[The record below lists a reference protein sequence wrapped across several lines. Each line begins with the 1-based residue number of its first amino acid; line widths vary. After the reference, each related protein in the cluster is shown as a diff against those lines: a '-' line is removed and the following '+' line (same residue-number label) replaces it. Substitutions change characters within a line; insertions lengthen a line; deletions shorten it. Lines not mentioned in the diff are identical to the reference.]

1 MTPYGVSSMTPY
13 SLIKN
18 LTIAVT
24 LIALAAP
31 CALSAEVTHII
42 DSHPKDEGDVLDV
55 TVTADWE
62 MKLRSGKI
70 LREFR
75 CLAHD
80 TSTASG
86 QTLCPNGSGILDAR
100 ELVTNRHTQRL
111 NLKAV
116 MGFWRNA
123 QIGVHLPVV
132 LYDQTDLGFDQGV
145 GDTGRDNSTVDPY
158 TQPSLFP
165 VPDEGAAR
173 SGIGDLSFMTRFTPL
188 SFARDATRATW
199 ALDFGLTIPTGTV
212 KEANNK
218 AVGEGL
224 WAIQV
229 ATAVSSRPTRWV
241 EPYFQVGAK
250 LLVPSEDSLFKDYNS
265 STQTLV
271 SPGHIIHASAGLELM
286 PYEDRRLKRGV
297 TIDIGGRLDF
307 HFEGREYTDLFDAL
321 GGSPCDPKDP
331 ITTCEL
337 TTFDRGDIDPATGR
351 RMKTDGITD
360 VEQYA
365 NLSSW
370 IGVRYQPIP
379 EFQLLARFAVENE
392 LPHFLTTA
400 DAGRDLDKAEDNAVE
415 QSNSFGINEF
425 NPVYNEV
432 YDALGSRFRS
442 GGMITYVVSVG
453 LQGRF

>member
-1 MTPYGVSSMTPY
+1 MTPH
-13 SLIKN
+13 SLLKK
-18 LTIAVT
+18 LAPAVT
-24 LIALAAP
+24 LVALMAP
-31 CALSAEVTHII
+31 VVFGAQVTHII
-42 DSHPKDEGDVLDV
+42 DSHPKDDGDGLDV

-100 ELVTNRHTQRL
+100 ELVANRHIQQL
-111 NLKAV
+111 NVQAV
-116 MGFWRNA
+116 IGFWRNA
-123 QIGVHLPVV
+123 QLGVNLPVV
-132 LYDQTDLGFDQGV
+132 LFDQTDLSFDQGV
-145 GDTGRDNSTVDPY
+145 GDTGRDNSTVDPV

-165 VPDEGAAR
+165 VPDEGTVR
-173 SGIGDLSFMTRFTPL
+173 SGVGDMSITTRFTPL

-199 ALDFGLTIPTGTV
+199 ALDFGLTIPTGAI

-218 AVGEGL
+218 AVGHGL
-224 WAIQV
+224 WGIHV
-229 ATAVSSRPTRWV
+229 ATAVSSRPTRWI
-241 EPYFQVGAK
+241 EPYFQAGAN
-250 LLVPSEDSLFKDYNS
+250 LVVPSEDSLFKNYNS
-265 STQTLV
+265 QTQTLV
-271 SPGHIIHASAGLELM
+271 SPGHTIHASAGLELM

-307 HFEGREYTDLFDAL
+307 HFEGREYTDLFEAL
-321 GGSPCDPKDP
+321 GSSPCDPKDP
-331 ITTCEL
+331 IASCEL
-337 TTFDRGDIDPATGR
+337 TTFDRGDIDPETGR
-351 RMKTDGITD
+351 RMKTNGITD

-365 NLSSW
+365 NLSTW
-370 IGVRYQPIP
+370 LGVRYQPIP

-400 DAGRDLDKAEDNAVE
+400 DAGRDLDPQFENAVE
-415 QSNSFGINEF
+415 QSNSFGVNEF

-442 GGMITYVVSVG
+442 GGMITYLVTIG